1 MEFNKTKLRT
11 LIEQIIAPKW
21 NIRGNPTSGFTFD
34 ASHMEA
40 TKFFQ
45 EEILYHLEDKPT
57 LKRNLLFDEINQNPT
72 IDPEA
77 KSYFNKKVD
86 QDNGKRLHDIR
97 KNFIDGINSVLRL
110 HCQRI
115 FSQEIYKDQPENLST
130 EKRQIV
136 FSSFIMMVAIPRIVT
151 DIDLKNKLLRF
162 DPIFRPDKKI
172 FVIQLIPWP
181 DYFQFMRMLSQ
192 NGGPYQYV
200 DVREAEIAI
209 NIYNAYFLS
218 FAGKLEK
225 RFLDINKPL
234 PSAYN
239 ALLPLA

>member
-1 MEFNKTKLRT
+1 
-11 LIEQIIAPKW
+11 
-21 NIRGNPTSGFTFD
+21 
-34 ASHMEA
+34 
-40 TKFFQ
+40 
-45 EEILYHLEDKPT
+45 
-57 LKRNLLFDEINQNPT
+57 
-72 IDPEA
+72 
-77 KSYFNKKVD
+77 
-86 QDNGKRLHDIR
+86 
-97 KNFIDGINSVLRL
+97 
-110 HCQRI
+110 
-115 FSQEIYKDQPENLST
+115 
-130 EKRQIV
+130 
-136 FSSFIMMVAIPRIVT
+136 MMVAIPRIVT